1 MAQVLG
7 QNQLLEVDVTGAGTT
22 YKTMVCLSTSSVS
35 VDMQTSDE
43 YTNCGLLTATSPIK
57 VTFSFDAVCETAPSV
72 SQVSYQSLLDAMA
85 ASTLIKIRFQNP
97 AVTGSSIGTAYKH
110 ECSAYIT
117 KLDMK
122 QSSKELIKFTGTIT
136 STGTPTLV

>member
-7 QNQLLEVDVTGAGTT
+7 QNQMLEVDVTGTGTS
-22 YKTMVCLSTSSVS
+22 YKSLVCLSNSGVSS
-35 VDMQTSDE
+35 DMQTSDE

-57 VTFSFDAVCETAPSV
+57 VTFTFDAVCETAPTV
-72 SQVSYQSLLDAMA
+72 SQCSYQSLLDAMA
-85 ASTLIKIRFQNP
+85 ASTLVKVRFQNP
-97 AVTGSSIGTAYKH
+97 AVSGSSIGTAYKH

-122 QSSKELIKFTGTIT
+122 QSSKELIKFTGTIS